1 MSIFRRKERRACP
14 SNTPRPCLQGVPLA
28 SRTCSSCFR
37 AFDAS
42 RSRRADLQYISLCLE
57 KCDCRFRFLSVSS
70 ASKTINHKQS
80 IGSER
85 PISLPTNIFLF
96 LVADINRKYHTNK
109 ARKTNYQSRLKID
122 RCIDYILYSKSA

>member
-57 KCDCRFRFLSVSS
+57 KCDCRFRFLPGV
-70 ASKTINHKQS
+70 IRHKQS

-85 PISLPTNIFLF
+85 PISLPTNIFF
-96 LVADINRKYHTNK
+96 SLVADINRKYRTNK
-109 ARKTNYQSRLKID
+109 LAQKTNYQSRLKID
-122 RCIDYILYSKSA
+122 RCVDHILYSKSA